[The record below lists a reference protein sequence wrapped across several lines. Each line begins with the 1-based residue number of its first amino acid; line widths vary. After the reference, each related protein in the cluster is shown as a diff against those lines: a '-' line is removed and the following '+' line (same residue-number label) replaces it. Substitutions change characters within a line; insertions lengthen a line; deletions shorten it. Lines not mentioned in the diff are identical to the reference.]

1 MRLISVELRRLFA
14 RRLVRLFGLLILLG
28 IVLAGILVFANGPEN
43 FGFHSFKAVFGGT
56 TAPIALAAWVLAASF
71 VGAEWH
77 SGTMAVTLTWEPRR
91 VRLLL
96 AKAVAVVGF
105 AFVGTIVVQAVLGLA
120 LTPAAL
126 QSQPGGFACVECGPD
141 QAWFPE
147 AALIV
152 LRGATVSAVLA
163 ALGFGLAS
171 IGRNTA
177 ASVGV
182 GFAYLLVVEGLLAAL
197 VDWLRPVLITP
208 NAIAFVS
215 GTPVG
220 DVGLDSP
227 GAAGVLLGL
236 YGIAALLAA
245 LVAFRA
251 RDVT

>member
-1 MRLISVELRRLFA
+1 LLAVELRRLFA
-14 RRLVRLFGLLILLG
+14 RRLVRLFALLILLG
-28 IVLAGILVFANGPEN
+28 IVLAGVLVFANGPQD
-43 FGFHSFKAVFGGT
+43 FGLHSLDTVFGGT

-77 SGTMAVTLTWEPRR
+77 AGTMAVTLTWEPRR
-91 VRLLL
+91 LRLLT
-96 AKAVAVVGF
+96 AKALAVVGF

-126 QSQPGGFACVECGPD
+126 RNGGTAEG
-141 QAWFPE
+141 AWFSQ
-147 AALIV
+147 AAVIV
-152 LRGATVSAVLA
+152 LRGATLSAILA
-163 ALGFGLAS
+163 ALGFALAS
-171 IGRNTA
+171 VGRNTA

-182 GFAYLLVVEGLLAAL
+182 GFAYLLVVEGLLAGL

-215 GTPVG
+215 GTPIG

-227 GAAGVLLGL
+227 GAAGMLLGL
-236 YGIAALLAA
+236 YGVAALLAA
-245 LVAFRA
+245 LVVFRA